1 MIFLTDLES
10 QENAGLS
17 IAWEITKK
25 KLLFFKLKDLGVK
38 IKGIN
43 KYGKL
48 LVWVFGGLGFK
59 RYP

>member
-17 IAWEITKK
+17 IALGDHQKEIAV
-25 KLLFFKLKDLGVK
+25 FKLKDLGVK
-38 IKGIN
+38 IKDIN